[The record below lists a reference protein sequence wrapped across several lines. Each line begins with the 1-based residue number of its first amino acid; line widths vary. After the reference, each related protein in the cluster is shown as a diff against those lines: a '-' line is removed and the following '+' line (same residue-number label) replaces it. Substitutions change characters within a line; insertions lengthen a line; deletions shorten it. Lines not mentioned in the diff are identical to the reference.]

1 MGMTPTPVTG
11 IDVSTYTIPTETPES
26 DGTIAWDSTTTVVV
40 EVQAGGMHGIGYT
53 YGHAASALIADT
65 VLADVVRGR
74 DVMDI
79 AGIHED
85 MRRALRN
92 IGRPGIGMMAVS
104 AMDVALWDC
113 KARLLE
119 QPLATLLGRCR
130 DQIETYASGGFTSY
144 IQDQLET
151 QLQNWAEGDEFRAVK
166 MKVGRRP
173 AEDVDRVYAARKAIG
188 DVALLYVDANGAY
201 TRKQALQKAFEF
213 RDFGVTW
220 FEEPV
225 SSDDLEGLR
234 MLRDRSP
241 ESMEI
246 TAGEYGYE
254 PAYFSPMLD
263 AVDVVQPDGTRC
275 GGVSGLLAV
284 GAMCDARGMP
294 LSLHTAPTL
303 HGHVGLALGRARH
316 VEYFLDH
323 SRIERMLFDGA
334 LIADHGMLRPDLSRP
349 GLGIELK
356 RADAERFAA

>member
-1 MGMTPTPVTG
+1 MTDARVSG
-11 IDVSTYTIPTETPES
+11 IDVSAYTIPTETPES
-26 DGTIAWDSTTTVVV
+26 DGTIAWESTTVVVV

-53 YGHAASALIADT
+53 YGHAASAAIADT

-74 DVMDI
+74 DVMDV

-92 IGRPGIGMMAVS
+92 IGRPGVGMMAVS
-104 AMDVALWDC
+104 AVDIALWDC

-119 QPLATLLGRCR
+119 KPLVALLGRAR
-130 DQIETYASGGFTSY
+130 DEVECYGSGGFTSY
-144 IQDQLET
+144 TMEQLEA
-151 QLQNWAEGDEFRAVK
+151 QLQHWVEDEGFRAVK

-173 AEDVDRVYAARKAIG
+173 PEDVDRVHAARDAIG
-188 DVALLYVDANGAY
+188 PNALLFVDANGAY
-201 TRKQALQKAFEF
+201 VRKQALDKAFEF
-213 RDFGVTW
+213 MAFGVTW

-234 MLRDRSP
+234 LMRDRAP
-241 ESMEI
+241 EFMEI

-254 PAYFSPMLD
+254 PAYFKPLFD

-275 GGVSGLLAV
+275 GGVTGLLAV

-303 HGHVGLALGRARH
+303 HGQMGCVLQRARH

-323 SRIERMLFDGA
+323 ARIERMLFDGA
-334 LIADHGMLRPDLSRP
+334 LVADHGVLRPDLARP

>member
-1 MGMTPTPVTG
+1 
-11 IDVSTYTIPTETPES
+11 
-26 DGTIAWDSTTTVVV
+26 
-40 EVQAGGMHGIGYT
+40 
-53 YGHAASALIADT
+53 
-65 VLADVVRGR
+65 
-74 DVMDI
+74 
-79 AGIHED
+79 
-85 MRRALRN
+85 
-92 IGRPGIGMMAVS
+92 MAVS
-104 AMDVALWDC
+104 AVVIALWDC
-113 KARLLE
+113 NARLLE
-119 QPLATLLGRCR
+119 QPLATLLGRAR
-130 DQIETYASGGFTSY
+130 DQIECYGSGGFTSY
-144 IQDQLET
+144 TQDQLEM
-151 QLQNWAEGDEFRAVK
+151 QLNHWVDEGIRAVK

-173 AEDVDRVYAARKAIG
+173 AEDVDRVHAARHAIG
-188 DVALLYVDANGAY
+188 DIPLLFVDANGAY
-201 TRKQALQKAFEF
+201 TRKQALDKAHEF
-213 RDFGVTW
+213 AEFGVTW

-234 MLRDRSP
+234 IVRDRSP
-241 ESMEI
+241 AMMEI

-303 HGHVGLALGRARH
+303 HGHVGCALMRARH

-323 SRIERMLFDGA
+323 ARIERMLFDGA
-334 LIADHGMLRPDLSRP
+334 LVHDHGYLRPDPSRP

>member
-1 MGMTPTPVTG
+1 MGDSRITG
-11 IDVSTYTIPTETPES
+11 VDVSTFTIPTETPES
-26 DGTIAWDSTTTVVV
+26 DGTIAWDSTTIVVV

-53 YGHAASALIADT
+53 YGHAASAQIADT
-65 VLADVVRGR
+65 VLSDVVRGR
-74 DVMDI
+74 DVLDVG
-79 AGIHED
+79 GIHED

-119 QPLATLLGRCR
+119 QPLVTLLGRAR
-130 DQIETYASGGFTSY
+130 DAIECYGSGGFTSY
-144 IQDQLET
+144 TVDQLEA
-151 QLQNWAEGDEFRAVK
+151 QLGDWVEEGMRAVK
-166 MKVGRRP
+166 MKIGRRP
-173 AEDVDRVYAARKAIG
+173 LEDVDRVHAARHAIG
-188 DVALLYVDANGAY
+188 DEPLLFVDANGAY
-201 TRKQALQKAFEF
+201 TRKQALDKAYEF
-213 RDFGVTW
+213 AEFGVTW

-234 MLRDRSP
+234 LLRDRSP
-241 ESMEI
+241 HMMEI

-254 PAYFSPMLD
+254 PAYFAPMLE

-275 GGVSGLLAV
+275 GGVTGLLAV
-284 GAMCDARGMP
+284 GAMCDARGSP
-294 LSLHTAPTL
+294 LSLHTGPTL
-303 HGHVGLALGRARH
+303 HGQVGCALVRARH

-323 SRIERMLFDGA
+323 ARIERMLFDGA
-334 LIADHGMLRPDLSRP
+334 LVHDHGVLRPDLSRP

>member
-1 MGMTPTPVTG
+1 MIENPVTG
-11 IDVSTYTIPTETPES
+11 LDVSTFTIPTETPES
-26 DGTIAWDSTTTVVV
+26 DGTIAWESTTIVVV

-53 YGHAASALIADT
+53 YGHAASALIADS

-79 AGIHED
+79 SGIYED

-92 IGRPGIGMMAVS
+92 IGRPGIGMMGVS
-104 AMDVALWDC
+104 AMDIALWDC

-119 QPLATLLGRCR
+119 QPLATLLGKCR
-130 DQIETYASGGFTSY
+130 DEIECYGSGGFTSY
-144 IQDQLET
+144 TQPQLEA
-151 QLQNWAEGDEFRAVK
+151 QLQNWVEGEGFRAVK

-173 AEDVDRVYAARKAIG
+173 AEDVDRVHAARTAIG
-188 DVALLYVDANGAY
+188 DIALLYVDANGAY
-201 TRKQALQKAFEF
+201 VRKQALDKAYEVSE
-213 RDFGVTW
+213 FGVTW

-234 MLRDRSP
+234 LMRDRAP
-241 ESMEI
+241 QFMEI

-254 PAYFSPMLD
+254 PAYFQSLLD
-263 AVDVVQPDGTRC
+263 SVDVVQPDGTRC

-303 HGHVGLALGRARH
+303 HGHLGLALERARH
-316 VEYFLDH
+316 AEYFFDH

>member
-1 MGMTPTPVTG
+1 MTDSVVSG

-26 DGTIAWDSTTTVVV
+26 DGTIAWESTTIVVV

-53 YGHAASALIADT
+53 YGHAASATIVDT

-74 DVMDI
+74 NVMDI

-119 QPLATLLGRCR
+119 QPLATLLGSVR
-130 DQIETYASGGFTSY
+130 DEIECYGSGGFTSY
-144 IQDQLET
+144 TQPQLEA
-151 QLQNWAEGDEFRAVK
+151 QLQNWVEGEGFRAVK

-173 AEDVDRVYAARKAIG
+173 PEDVDRVYAARKAIG
-188 DVALLYVDANGAY
+188 DVALLFVDANGAY
-201 TRKQALQKAFEF
+201 VRKQALQKAYEF

-225 SSDDLEGLR
+225 SSDDLDGLR
-234 MLRDRSP
+234 LLRDRAP
-241 ESMEI
+241 EAMEI

-275 GGVSGLLAV
+275 GGVTGLLAV
-284 GAMCDARGMP
+284 GEMCDARGMP
-294 LSLHTAPTL
+294 LSLHTTPTL
-303 HGHVGLALGRARH
+303 HGHVGIVLERARH

-323 SRIERMLFDGA
+323 ARIERMLFDGA
-334 LIADHGMLRPDLSRP
+334 LTADQGILRPDLSRP